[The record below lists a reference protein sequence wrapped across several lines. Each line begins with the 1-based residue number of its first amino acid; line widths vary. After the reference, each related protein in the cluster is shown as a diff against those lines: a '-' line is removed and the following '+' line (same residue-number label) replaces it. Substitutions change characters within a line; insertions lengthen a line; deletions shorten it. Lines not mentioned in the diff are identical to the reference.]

1 MEQWAI
7 KDPVENYRKYL
18 KENKI
23 LTEEFDEALRS
34 EIKLEINENLVGQCR
49 TRNRSNIMKN

>member
-1 MEQWAI
+1 L
-7 KDPVENYRKYL
+7 KTTGKYL

-34 EIKLEINENLVGQCR
+34 EIKLEINENLALQCR
-49 TRNRSNIMKN
+49 TRNRSNIK